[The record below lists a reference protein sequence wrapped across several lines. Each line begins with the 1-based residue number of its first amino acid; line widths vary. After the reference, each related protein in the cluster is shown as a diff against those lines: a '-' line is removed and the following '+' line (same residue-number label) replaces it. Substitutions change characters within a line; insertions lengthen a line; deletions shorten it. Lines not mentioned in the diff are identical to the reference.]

1 MPEVRDARKAVFPRF
16 EVDGAR
22 LLYRELG
29 SGPPVLLI
37 HGGGAT
43 SGLWGECLDRIAEFA
58 RAIAYDQR
66 AFGGSS
72 GEAVVGVAR
81 HGDDAVT
88 LIEGLEAAPATVLG
102 HSFGATI
109 ALDLA
114 TRYPALVRSLV
125 LIEPPL
131 DLGPFPPMGM
141 LSVLPRI
148 QLRRLLFGERGAA
161 RWFYGWATSRRSG
174 GNGFERLSAD
184 LQETCLANASPL
196 LTSWRYSSEA
206 SGRHLPKP
214 GISSIRCPAVLIT
227 GAESQRDFR
236 RTTRRVERAI
246 PQARLIEVPG
256 ACHLVQYDAPDA
268 VVETVREAVGLPAR

>member
-1 MPEVRDARKAVFPRF
+1 VETRGPGAIDVFPRF

-22 LLYRELG
+22 LLYREVGDG
-29 SGPPVLLI
+29 SPVLLI
-37 HGGGAT
+37 HGGGTT

-72 GEAVVGVAR
+72 GEPAAGVAR
-81 HGDDAVT
+81 HGDDAARI
-88 LIEGLEAAPATVLG
+88 IEGLEAAPATVLG

-125 LIEPPL
+125 LVEPAL
-131 DLGPFPPMGM
+131 DLGPLPPPGM

-148 QLRRLLFGERGAA
+148 QLRRVLFGEREAV
-161 RWFYGWATSRRSG
+161 RWFFRWATSRRSG
-174 GNGFERLSAD
+174 GNGFEDLPAD
-184 LQETCLANASPL
+184 LQEVCLANAAPL
-196 LTSWRYSSEA
+196 ITSWRYSSEA

-214 GISSIRCPAVLIT
+214 GISSIRCPTILIT
-227 GAESQRDFR
+227 GTESQHDFR
-236 RTTRRVERAI
+236 RTTRRVARAI
-246 PQARLIEVPG
+246 RQARLIEVPG
-256 ACHLVQYDAPDA
+256 ACHLVHYDDA
-268 VVETVREAVGLPAR
+268 DPVVQAVREAVALPAR